1 MMSFSTRT
9 LPALAAIALALV
21 GLTACSSAVALD
33 PAADA
38 NNPACAAVTVRLPD
52 DIGGNLKRE
61 TNAQATGAW
70 GTPSAVLLRCGL
82 PPVEASTLLC
92 VTAGGVDWL
101 VDDSQK
107 PSYRFISFGRKPAA
121 EVIVDSK
128 KISGVTALEA
138 LGPAVQQLPSTRAC
152 EEPTK

>member
-1 MMSFSTRT
+1 MSFSLRT
-9 LPALAAIALALV
+9 LVALAAIPLALV
-21 GLTACSSAVALD
+21 SITACTSTVALE
-33 PAADA
+33 PAADS

-52 DIGGNLKRE
+52 EIGGNQKRE

-70 GTPSAVLLRCGL
+70 GNPSAVLLRCGL
-82 PPVEASTLLC
+82 PAVEASTLLC

-101 VDDSQK
+101 VDDTQK

-128 KISGVTALEA
+128 KISGVTALDA
-138 LGPAVQQLPSTRAC
+138 LGPAVQQLPSIRSC